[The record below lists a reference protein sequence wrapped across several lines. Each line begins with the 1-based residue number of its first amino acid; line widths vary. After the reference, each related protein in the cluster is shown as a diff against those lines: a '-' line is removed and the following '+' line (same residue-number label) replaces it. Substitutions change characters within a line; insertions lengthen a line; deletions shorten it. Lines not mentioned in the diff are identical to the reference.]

1 MPRPPKGYISRTCK
15 GKKTNGDPCKR
26 WAQHHND
33 YCATCNQKR
42 GHSAIFKPGPANP
55 NYRHGVYAKVVPT
68 KLLKAYQDGLDDPD
82 LLSGKDEVAVLRA
95 RLTQVIERTET
106 GESDA
111 TWDRLA
117 AAKYEF
123 ELNVSQ
129 PDPTAQAK
137 AQKALS
143 DIMSLIDTGHSQRL
157 AWADV
162 ERLTALLD
170 KLKMSERK
178 RLMEMKAFVT
188 ITEAI
193 AMLQTMTWTLKEIVP
208 KEVEDQ
214 GAQQRILE
222 GMAKA
227 VERMLTMGALT
238 GDKDAA

>member
-1 MPRPPKGYISRTCK
+1 MPRPPSGHISRKCA
-15 GKKTNGDPCKR
+15 GKKTNGQPCKA
-26 WAQHHND
+26 WAQHTSD
-33 YCATCNQKR
+33 YCVACERRRR
-42 GHSAIFKPGPANP
+42 GQFKPGPLAP
-55 NYRHGVYAKVVPT
+55 SYKHGIYAKVVPT
-68 KLLKAYQDGLDDPD
+68 KLLQAYQDGLSDPD

-95 RLTQVIERTET
+95 RLAQLIERTES
-106 GESDA
+106 GESD
-111 TWDRLA
+111 TVWDRLA

-143 DIMSLIDTGHSQRL
+143 DIMALIGTGHSQRL

-170 KLKMSERK
+170 KLKISERK

-208 KEVEDQ
+208 REVEDQ
-214 GAQQRILE
+214 EAQQRILE
-222 GMAKA
+222 GMAGA
-227 VERMLTMGALT
+227 VERMLTMGALA